1 MPVHRN
7 PETALPEVVSAAVP
21 TRDGH
26 TGPVASLVADVT
38 AFAGGRP

>member
-7 PETALPEVVSAAVP
+7 PETASPEVGSAAVP

-26 TGPVASLVADVT
+26 TGQIAHGIAAVT
-38 AFAGGRP
+38 GGTS